1 MRAELL
7 EFLERGLESWV
18 EVVGR
23 CVGVD
28 RAADAAASPGAGAAG
43 GIAFAFQ
50 ALFGARLESGFDLV
64 ADRIGLEDR
73 VRAADLVVTSE
84 GRLDAQSM
92 MGKATGRLLELAAS
106 HGTPVAAI
114 PGSVGDLPRDV
125 RASFRWIRSL
135 VETCGA
141 ATATTD
147 PAAAMAAVVRLEFT
161 DPAESA
167 G

>member
-1 MRAELL
+1 M
-7 EFLERGLESWV
+7 
-18 EVVGR
+18 
-23 CVGVD
+23 
-28 RAADAAASPGAGAAG
+28 
-43 GIAFAFQ
+43 
-50 ALFGARLESGFDLV
+50 FGARLESGFDLV